1 MTNIIYEPTP
11 KQIEFHKDTSDWLI
25 VAGNRGGGKSMAA
38 LIECLGLQYGAHIKG
53 GWQCLVIRRTYK
65 QLLELTTRAKRL
77 YPQIIKGITWNGSDH
92 RFTYPN
98 GSFIQFMSIERDEDV
113 EKLRGLE
120 ASLIFVDELSHF
132 SSDYVWQFLKGS
144 NRNSSGYPNRMIG
157 TSNPSLWVKKMCQI
171 NDNGDDNIL
180 IKEYKDSE
188 TGEII
193 KKKLRFMKMSMDDNK
208 HLPKDYKQSMMDL
221 PKNLYDEWVL
231 NLWHTPK
238 VPGQVL
244 EIELERLDKEE
255 RANSRLSEELG
266 LPVHV
271 FCDLGYSDYTVLLF
285 VQFVG
290 KEVRILDF
298 YANNRCPVDHY
309 IAEIN
314 KRYSNVLV
322 HLPHDGAKHESDGR
336 SVRDYWADR
345 IKLSEDSPNGNL
357 PRLSDVESFDRLRN
371 GFSSIWFDS
380 VKCKELI
387 DHLRQ
392 YRRQWNENLQVYG
405 EPIHDQ
411 HSHFYDALKYIF
423 YIDKKINAPLDIK
436 KVQPQMMNLCPW

>member
-1 MTNIIYEPTP
+1 ML
-11 KQIEFHKDTSDWLI
+11 F
-25 VAGNRGGGKSMAA
+25 
-38 LIECLGLQYGAHIKG
+38 ECLGLQYNSHIKG

-65 QLLELTTRAKRL
+65 QLNELITRAKRL
-77 YPQIIKGITWNGSDH
+77 YPQIIRGVKFNSQDYK
-92 RFTYPN
+92 FTFPN
-98 GSFIQFMSIERDEDV
+98 GSFIQFASCERDEDV
-113 EKLRGLE
+113 EKYRGAE
-120 ASLIFVDELSHF
+120 FSLICVDELSHF

-171 NDNGDDNIL
+171 NDNGDDNIVV
-180 IKEYKDSE
+180 KKYKDE
-188 TGEII
+188 EGNIVT
-193 KKKLRFMKMSMDDNK
+193 KKLRFMKMSMDDNK
-208 HLPKDYKQSMMDL
+208 YLPKDYKLAMQDL

-231 NLWHTPK
+231 GLWHTPK

-244 EIELERLDKEE
+244 EVELERLDAEN
-255 RANSRLSEELG
+255 RAKSKLSLELG

-290 KEVRILDF
+290 KEVHILDF

-309 IAEIN
+309 ITEIT

-322 HLPHDGAKHESDGR
+322 HLPHDGAKHESGGKT
-336 SVRDYWADR
+336 VREYWAER
-345 IKLSEDSPNGNL
+345 IKLSDDSENGNL

-371 GFSSIWFDS
+371 NFPNIWFDS
-380 VKCKELI
+380 EKCKELV
-387 DHLRQ
+387 DNLRQ
-392 YRRQWNENLQVYG
+392 YRRKWNENLQVYG

-411 HSHFYDALKYIF
+411 FSHFYDALKYIF
-423 YIDKKINAPLDIK
+423 YVETELKKPLDIK
-436 KVQPQMMNLCPW
+436 KLKPNNLNFCPW